1 VCREKLR
8 EARVFF
14 RFVANRSAGQGEA
27 GIHVKKKNCIPA
39 IHPAPQKKLK
49 SNLQLVKIT

>member
-14 RFVANRSAGQGEA
+14 RFVANRGAGQGEA
-27 GIHVKKKNCIPA
+27 GIHVKKNCIPA
-39 IHPAPQKKLK
+39 IHPTPQKKLK
-49 SNLQLVKIT
+49 SNL

>member
-14 RFVANRSAGQGEA
+14 RFVANRDAGGA
-27 GIHVKKKNCIPA
+27 RRV
-39 IHPAPQKKLK
+39 
-49 SNLQLVKIT
+49 ST